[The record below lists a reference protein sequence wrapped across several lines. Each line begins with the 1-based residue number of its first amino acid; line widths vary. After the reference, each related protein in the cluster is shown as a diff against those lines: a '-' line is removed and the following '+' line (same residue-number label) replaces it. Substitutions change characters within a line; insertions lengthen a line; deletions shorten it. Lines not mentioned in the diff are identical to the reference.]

1 MRYVSSSNADFAN
14 LMANAKAYK
23 AGDEIR
29 NSGRSMSAEFL
40 PNNGILPPVGYLSG
54 EGRDSLKAWT
64 KNQAD
69 SAMIMFIYS
78 YWTVVGALNVS
89 TGDRWIT
96 DEKFSQTTS
105 QHMNHIRRGLICFA
119 IKNASW

>member
-40 PNNGILPPVGYLSG
+40 PNNGIIPPVGYLS
-54 EGRDSLKAWT
+54 EDGRNSLKAWT
-64 KNQAD
+64 ENQND

-78 YWTVVGALNVS
+78 YWTIVGALNVA
-89 TGDRWIT
+89 TGDSWIT

-105 QHMNHIRRGLICFA
+105 EHMNHIRRGVVLFRLR
-119 IKNASW
+119 NA

>member
-40 PNNGILPPVGYLSG
+40 PNNGIIPPVGYLS
-54 EGRDSLKAWT
+54 EDGRNSLKAWT
-64 KNQAD
+64 ENQND

-78 YWTVVGALNVS
+78 YWTIVGALNVA
-89 TGDRWIT
+89 TGDSWIT

-105 QHMNHIRRGLICFA
+105 KHMNHIRRGVVLFRLR
-119 IKNASW
+119 NA